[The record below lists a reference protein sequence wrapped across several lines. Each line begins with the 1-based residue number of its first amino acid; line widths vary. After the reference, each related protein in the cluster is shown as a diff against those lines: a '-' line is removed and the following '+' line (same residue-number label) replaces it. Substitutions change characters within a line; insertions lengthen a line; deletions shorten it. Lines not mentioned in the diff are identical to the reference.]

1 MSQTVCSESR
11 QPVALTIAGSDS
23 SGGAGIQADLKTFTA
38 LGVYGATAVTAVTAQ
53 NTLGVQGVAPIDVD
67 FVLRQMDSVLADLRV
82 TAIKTGMLANAL
94 IVRAVAGRLVGLP
107 GVPVVVDPVM
117 VATSGD
123 QLLTP
128 DAIEVYRDRLLPL
141 AALVTPNLAE
151 AARLLG
157 VPEAKNVDEAVRHAK
172 ALMGT
177 GCRAVLLKGGHGAGD
192 ELADILCDADGT
204 TVFRH
209 RRIATRNLHGTG
221 CTLSA
226 AITAHLAMGVPVRSA
241 VEKAIEFLLQALQAG
256 ASRDTGKGH
265 GPVDHLF
272 ALRKHTS

>member
-1 MSQTVCSESR
+1 MSQAPFADSR

-38 LGVYGATAVTAVTAQ
+38 LGVYGATAVTAITAQ
-53 NTLGVQGVAPIDVD
+53 NTLGVQGVAPVTAD
-67 FVLRQMDSVLADLRV
+67 FVLRQMESVLADLRV
-82 TAIKTGMLANAL
+82 TAIKTGMLANAS

-128 DAIEVYRDRLLPL
+128 DAIEVFRDRLLPL

-157 VPEAKNVDEAVRHAK
+157 VPAAKTVDEAVQQAH
-172 ALMGT
+172 ALMGA
-177 GCRAVLLKGGHGAGD
+177 GCRAVLLKGGHGEGD

-226 AITAHLAMGVPVRSA
+226 AITAHLAMQVPVRSA
-241 VEKAIEFLLQALQAG
+241 VGKAIEFLLLALQAG

-272 ALRKHTS
+272 ALR

>member
-53 NTLGVQGVAPIDVD
+53 NTLGVQGVAPVEVD

-241 VEKAIEFLLQALQAG
+241 VEQAIEFLLQALQAG